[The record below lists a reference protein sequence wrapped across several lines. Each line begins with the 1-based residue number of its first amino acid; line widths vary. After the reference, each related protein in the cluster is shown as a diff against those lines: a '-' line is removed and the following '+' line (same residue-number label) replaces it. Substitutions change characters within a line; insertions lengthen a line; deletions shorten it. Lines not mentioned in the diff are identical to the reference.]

1 MKKKTLIIT
10 IILLIII
17 GGISCYFIF
26 KDKDNN
32 EPPMVG
38 GNFRIYDIKED
49 ENDNGIADVGDK
61 IGLTISGEGEEDT
74 HSYDEYFYVISNDGN
89 KIIALAEKSLNV
101 GSEEFIECKNGV
113 QSSGEFGGKASCE
126 VSFSN
131 SKQHGRR
138 YNTYE
143 GSIVEKYV
151 NEYIEYLNS
160 SNSNLNATGR
170 LILKEE
176 IEELI
181 NEGNTLL
188 EGDISNKASKKNY
201 NWLYGTKYWT
211 GTTDGSQNVWVV
223 DNNEIRSDDP
233 SIPKSV
239 RPVIII
245 DAD

>member
-1 MKKKTLIIT
+1 MKKKTLIIA

-38 GNFRIYDIKED
+38 GNFRIYDIMED
-49 ENDNGIADVGDK
+49 KNGNGIADVGDK
-61 IGLTISGEGEEDT
+61 IVLTISREEKEGIR
-74 HSYDEYFYVISNDGN
+74 SYDEHFYVISNDGN
-89 KIIALAEKSLNV
+89 KIIAFAEKSLNV
-101 GSEEFIECKNGV
+101 GSEEFIECQNGV
-113 QSSGEFGGKASCE
+113 QNSGESSSNTRCK
-126 VSFSN
+126 VLFSD
-131 SKQHGRR
+131 SKQHGKR

-143 GSIVEKYV
+143 GSIVEKYI

-188 EGDISNKASKKNY
+188 EGDILNKASEKKY
-201 NWLYGTKYWT
+201 NWLCDAFYWT
-211 GTTDGSQNVWVV
+211 GTTDGYHNIWVV
-223 DNNEIRSDDP
+223 DRNEIHLLDHSL
-233 SIPKSV
+233 PKSI

-245 DAD
+245 DAN

>member
-1 MKKKTLIIT
+1 MKKKTLIIA

-38 GNFRIYDIKED
+38 GNFRDYYIMED
-49 ENDNGIADVGDK
+49 ENDNGIADVGDR
-61 IGLTISGEGEEDT
+61 IILINIDSF
-74 HSYDEYFYVISNDGN
+74 DEYFYVISNDGN
-89 KIIALAEKSLNV
+89 KIIALAEKS
-101 GSEEFIECKNGV
+101 I
-113 QSSGEFGGKASCE
+113 SGDFGGKAPRE
-126 VSFSN
+126 FSFSDP
-131 SKQHGRR
+131 KQHGRR

-143 GSIVEKYV
+143 GSIVEKYI

-188 EGDISNKASKKNY
+188 EGDISNKASEKKY
-201 NWLYGTKYWT
+201 NWLCDTNYWT
-211 GTTDGSQNVWVV
+211 GTADGGRNIWVV
-223 DNNEIRSDDP
+223 DSNEIRSVNNDVSK
-233 SIPKSV
+233 SI

-245 DAD
+245 DAN